1 MKWKTMKLV
10 SFSNNGQESFGVTSN
25 SGLHPVL
32 AKFKKEFPDLKAV
45 IGSQKVKAL
54 ETFCEEN
61 PIPLSKVSLLPPIP
75 NPGKIICAGMNY
87 RKPYPVD
94 GVAPP
99 DPGNI
104 VIFGRHSETL
114 VGDGTDLE
122 RPRGEAADTFDF
134 EGEIVAVI
142 GKSGRFISAGEAL
155 QYVVGYSIMNEGSVR
170 GWMKHSVHAG
180 KNFHASG
187 SWGPWITTVDEIDD
201 FSSLKLETHVNGKL
215 MQSALAEEMIFSLP
229 ELISYISNLLPL
241 NPGDIIATGSPDGTG
256 ASRDPKAFLTSGD
269 CVEISVDRIG
279 TLKNYVGQ

>member
-1 MKWKTMKLV
+1 MKLV

-142 GKSGRFISAGEAL
+142 GKSGRFISKDEAL
-155 QYVVGYSIMNEGSVR
+155 KHVIGYSLMNEGSVR

-215 MQSALAEEMIFSLP
+215 MQSALAAEMIFSLS
-229 ELISYISNLLPL
+229 ELIAYISNLIPL

-256 ASRDPKAFLTSGD
+256 GSQNPSVFLKAGD
-269 CVEISVDRIG
+269 CVEVSVDRIG
-279 TLKNYVGQ
+279 TLKNYVGH

>member
-1 MKWKTMKLV
+1 MKLV
-10 SFSNNGQESFGVTSN
+10 SFLNNDQESFGVLGN

-32 AKFKKEFPDLKAV
+32 EAFKKECPDLKAV
-45 IGSQKVKAL
+45 LGSQKIKDL
-54 ETFCEEN
+54 KTFCEEK
-61 PIPLSKVSLLPPIP
+61 PIPLSQVTLLPPIP

-94 GVAPP
+94 GIAPP

-104 VIFGRHSETL
+104 VIFSRHSDTL

-122 RPRGEAADTFDF
+122 RPRGEAAETFDF

-142 GKSGRFISAGEAL
+142 GKSGRFISPGDAL
-155 QYVVGYSIMNEGSVR
+155 QHVVGYSIMNEGSVR

-187 SWGPWITTVDEIDD
+187 SWGPWITTADEIDD
-201 FSSLKLETHVNGKL
+201 LSSLKLETHINGKL
-215 MQSALAEEMIFSLP
+215 MQSAFANEMIFSLP
-229 ELISYISNLLPL
+229 ELIAYISNLLPL

-256 ASRDPKAFLTSGD
+256 GSQKPSVFLKSGD
-269 CVEISVDRIG
+269 CVEVSVDSIG
-279 TLKNYVGQ
+279 TLKNYVG

>member
-1 MKWKTMKLV
+1 MKLV
-10 SFSNNGQESFGVTSN
+10 SFLNNGQESFGVLGN

-32 AKFKKEFPDLKAV
+32 EVFKKKCPDLKSV
-45 IGSQKVKAL
+45 IGSQKIEAL
-54 ETFCEEN
+54 EKSCEEN
-61 PIPLSKVSLLPPIP
+61 SLPLSQVNLLPPISK
-75 NPGKIICAGMNY
+75 PGKIICAGMNY

-94 GVAPP
+94 GIAPP

-104 VIFGRHSETL
+104 VIFSRHSDTL
-114 VGDGTDLE
+114 VGDGTKLE
-122 RPRGEAADTFDF
+122 YPRGEAAETFDF

-142 GKSGRFISAGEAL
+142 GKSGRFISPEDAL
-155 QYVVGYSIMNEGSVR
+155 QHVVGYSIMNEGSVR

-215 MQSALAEEMIFSLP
+215 MQSALAAEMIFSLS
-229 ELISYISNLLPL
+229 ELIAYISNLTPL

-256 ASRDPKAFLTSGD
+256 GSRNPSVFLKPGD
-269 CVEISVDRIG
+269 CVEVSVERIG
-279 TLKNYVGQ
+279 TLKNYVGH

>member
-1 MKWKTMKLV
+1 MKLV
-10 SFSNNGQESFGVTSN
+10 SFLNNGQESFGVLGN

-32 AKFKKEFPDLKAV
+32 EAFKKKCPDLKSV
-45 IGSQKVKAL
+45 IGSQKIEAL
-54 ETFCEEN
+54 EKSCEEN
-61 PIPLSKVSLLPPIP
+61 SLPLSQVNLLPPISK
-75 NPGKIICAGMNY
+75 PGKIICAGMNY

-94 GVAPP
+94 GIAPP

-104 VIFGRHSETL
+104 VIFSRHSDTL
-114 VGDGTDLE
+114 VGYGTELE
-122 RPRGEAADTFDF
+122 RPRGEAAETFDF

-142 GKSGRFISAGEAL
+142 GKSGRFISPEDAL
-155 QYVVGYSIMNEGSVR
+155 QHVVGYSIMNEGSVR

-215 MQSALAEEMIFSLP
+215 MQSASAAEMIFSLS
-229 ELISYISNLLPL
+229 ELIAYISNLTPL

-256 ASRDPKAFLTSGD
+256 GSRNPSVFLKPGD
-269 CVEISVDRIG
+269 CVEVSVERIG
-279 TLKNYVGQ
+279 TLKNYVGH

>member
-1 MKWKTMKLV
+1 MKLV
-10 SFSNNGQESFGVTSN
+10 SFLNNDQESFGVLRS

-32 AKFKKEFPDLKAV
+32 EAFKKECPDLKAV
-45 IGSQKVKAL
+45 LGSQKIKDL
-54 ETFCEEN
+54 KTFCEEK
-61 PIPLSKVSLLPPIP
+61 PIPLSQVTLLPPIP

-94 GVAPP
+94 GIAPP

-104 VIFGRHSETL
+104 VIFGRHSDTL

-142 GKSGRFISAGEAL
+142 GKSGRFISPGDAL
-155 QYVVGYSIMNEGSVR
+155 QHVVGYSIMNEGSVR

-187 SWGPWITTVDEIDD
+187 SWGPWITTADEIDD
-201 FSSLKLETHVNGKL
+201 LSSLKLETHINGKL
-215 MQSALAEEMIFSLP
+215 MQSAFADEMIFSLS
-229 ELISYISNLLPL
+229 ELLVYISNLLPL
-241 NPGDIIATGSPDGTG
+241 NPGDVIATGSPDGTG
-256 ASRDPKAFLTSGD
+256 GSRNPPAFLKSGD
-269 CVEISVDRIG
+269 YIEISVNRIG
-279 TLKNYVGQ
+279 TLKNYVG

>member
-1 MKWKTMKLV
+1 MKLV
-10 SFSNNGQESFGVTSN
+10 SFLNNGQESFGVLGN

-32 AKFKKEFPDLKAV
+32 EAFKKECPDLKAV
-45 IGSQKVKAL
+45 LGSQKIKDL
-54 ETFCEEN
+54 KMFCQEK
-61 PIPLSKVSLLPPIP
+61 PIPLSQVTLLPPIP

-94 GVAPP
+94 GIAPP

-104 VIFGRHSETL
+104 VIFSRHSDTL

-122 RPRGEAADTFDF
+122 RPRGEAAETFDF

-142 GKSGRFISAGEAL
+142 GKSGRFISSEDAL
-155 QYVVGYSIMNEGSVR
+155 QHIVGYSIMNEGSVR

-201 FSSLKLETHVNGKL
+201 LSSLKLETRVNGKL
-215 MQSALAEEMIFSLP
+215 MQSALAAEMIFSLS
-229 ELISYISNLLPL
+229 ELIAYISNLTPL

-256 ASRDPKAFLTSGD
+256 GSRNPSVFLKPGD
-269 CVEISVDRIG
+269 CVEVSVDRIG
-279 TLKNYVGQ
+279 TLKNYVGH

>member
-1 MKWKTMKLV
+1 MKLV
-10 SFSNNGQESFGVTSN
+10 SFLYNGQESFGVLGN

-32 AKFKKEFPDLKAV
+32 EAFKKECPDLKAV
-45 IGSQKVKAL
+45 FGSQKIKNL
-54 ETFCEEN
+54 KTFCEEK
-61 PIPLSKVSLLPPIP
+61 PIPLSQVNLLPPIP

-94 GVAPP
+94 GIAPP

-104 VIFGRHSETL
+104 VIFSRHSDTL
-114 VGDGTDLE
+114 VGYGTELE

-142 GKSGRFISAGEAL
+142 GKSGRFISSEDAL
-155 QYVVGYSIMNEGSVR
+155 QHVVGYSIMNEGSVR

-201 FSSLKLETHVNGKL
+201 FSSLKLETHVNEKM
-215 MQSALAEEMIFSLP
+215 MQAASAAEMIFSLS
-229 ELISYISNLLPL
+229 ELIAYISNLTPL

-256 ASRDPKAFLTSGD
+256 GSRNPPVFLKPGD
-269 CVEISVDRIG
+269 CVEVSVDRIG
-279 TLKNYVGQ
+279 TLKNHVGN

>member
-1 MKWKTMKLV
+1 MKLV
-10 SFSNNGQESFGVTSN
+10 SFSNNGQESFGILGN

-32 AKFKKEFPDLKAV
+32 KNFKKDFPDLKAV
-45 IGSQKVKAL
+45 FGSQKSESL
-54 ETFCEEN
+54 ESFCEEN

-75 NPGKIICAGMNY
+75 NPDKIICAGMNY

-94 GVAPP
+94 GVAAP
-99 DPGNI
+99 DPGNV
-104 VIFGRHSETL
+104 VIFARHTETL
-114 VGDGTDLE
+114 VGHGADLE
-122 RPRGEAADTFDF
+122 LPPGKAAETFDF

-142 GKSGRFISAGEAL
+142 GKSGRFISKDDAL
-155 QYVVGYSIMNEGSVR
+155 KHIIGYSIMNEGSVR

-215 MQSALAEEMIFSLP
+215 MQSALAGEMIFSLS
-229 ELISYISNLLPL
+229 ELIAYISNLLPL

-256 ASRDPKAFLTSGD
+256 GSRNPTAFLNSGD
-269 CVEISVDRIG
+269 CVEVSVDRIG
-279 TLKNYVGQ
+279 TLKNHVGT

>member
-1 MKWKTMKLV
+1 MKLV
-10 SFSNNGQESFGVTSN
+10 SFLYNGQESFGVLGN

-32 AKFKKEFPDLKAV
+32 EAFKKECPDLKSV
-45 IGSQKVKAL
+45 FGSQKIKDL
-54 ETFCEEN
+54 KMFCQEK
-61 PIPLSKVSLLPPIP
+61 PIPLSQVTLLPPIP

-94 GVAPP
+94 GIAPP

-104 VIFGRHSETL
+104 VIFSRHSDTL
-114 VGDGTDLE
+114 VGDGTKLE
-122 RPRGEAADTFDF
+122 YPRGEAAETFDF

-142 GKSGRFISAGEAL
+142 GKPGRFISSEDAL
-155 QYVVGYSIMNEGSVR
+155 QHVIGYSIMNEGSVR

-215 MQSALAEEMIFSLP
+215 MQSASAAELIFSLS
-229 ELISYISNLLPL
+229 ELIAYISNLTPL

-256 ASRDPKAFLTSGD
+256 GSRNPSVFLKPGD
-269 CVEISVDRIG
+269 CVEVSVDRIG
-279 TLKNYVGQ
+279 TLKNHVGH

>member
-1 MKWKTMKLV
+1 MKLV
-10 SFSNNGQESFGVTSN
+10 SFLNNDQESFGVLGN

-32 AKFKKEFPDLKAV
+32 EAFKKECPDLKSV
-45 IGSQKVKAL
+45 IGSQKIEAL
-54 ETFCEEN
+54 EKSCEEN
-61 PIPLSKVSLLPPIP
+61 ALPLSQVTLLPPIP

-94 GVAPP
+94 GIAPP
-99 DPGNI
+99 DSGNI
-104 VIFGRHSETL
+104 VIFGRHSDTL

-142 GKSGRFISAGEAL
+142 GKSGRFISPGDAL
-155 QYVVGYSIMNEGSVR
+155 QHVVGYSIMNEGSVR

-187 SWGPWITTVDEIDD
+187 SWGPWITTADEIDD
-201 FSSLKLETHVNGKL
+201 LSSLKLETHINGKL
-215 MQSALAEEMIFSLP
+215 MQSASAAEMIFSLS
-229 ELISYISNLLPL
+229 ELIAYISNLTPL

-256 ASRDPKAFLTSGD
+256 GSRNPSVFLKPGD
-269 CVEISVDRIG
+269 CVEVSVNRIG
-279 TLKNYVGQ
+279 TLKNYVG

>member
-1 MKWKTMKLV
+1 MKLV
-10 SFSNNGQESFGVTSN
+10 SFLNNGQESFGVLSN
-25 SGLHPVL
+25 SGIHPVL
-32 AKFKKEFPDLKAV
+32 EKFKKDFPDLKAV
-45 IGSQKVKAL
+45 IGSQKIENF
-54 ETFCEEN
+54 ETFCDN
-61 PIPLSKVSLLPPIP
+61 NTIPLSKVSLLPPIP

-99 DPGNI
+99 DPGNV
-104 VIFGRHSETL
+104 VIFARHTETL
-114 VGDGTDLE
+114 VGHGVDLE
-122 RPRGEAADTFDF
+122 LPSGKAAATYDF

-142 GKSGRFISAGEAL
+142 GKSGRFISEDDAL
-155 QYVVGYSIMNEGSVR
+155 KHVIGYSIMNEGSVR

-187 SWGPWITTVDEIDD
+187 SWGPWIATVDEIDD
-201 FSSLKLETHVNGKL
+201 FSFLKLETHVNGNL

-256 ASRDPKAFLTSGD
+256 GSRNPTAFLNSGD
-269 CVEISVDRIG
+269 CVEVSVDRIG
-279 TLKNYVGQ
+279 TLKNHVGP